1 MAFKIKNFAASP
13 LRNEEDPRIKTSDTL
28 DPNYYKPILQDKS
41 IAAIEEEKKSQ
52 EEFKKEFDRLE
63 NLKNYKGE
71 KVEYGSPEYEK
82 LYKEGSITG
91 VTTDGKGNYLPMLAL
106 DEVDLGDVQTKRK
119 QNKTLNYI
127 SDGLTAAGMA
137 PKVGAIADAANI
149 VFATGRTVG
158 NAVSDTYYG
167 LKTGD
172 FDYGLTGKAAK
183 DIAWGAAGL
192 VPIAGQFAS
201 GAKLGS
207 KTLKNAKLLKNSKLL
222 KGIDAFHHT
231 KVYKPLKAG
240 KLTYKN
246 LPEEFKS

>member
-1 MAFKIKNFAASP
+1 MHQQSKLQGALVFD
-13 LRNEEDPRIKTSDTL
+13 LGTVRNPCE
-28 DPNYYKPILQDKS
+28 DKS
-41 IAAIEEEKKSQ
+41 MQIRCQLSGGQRA
-52 EEFKKEFDRLE
+52 
-63 NLKNYKGE
+63 
-71 KVEYGSPEYEK
+71 
-82 LYKEGSITG
+82 
-91 VTTDGKGNYLPMLAL
+91 
-106 DEVDLGDVQTKRK
+106 K

-127 SDGLTAAGMA
+127 SDALTVGGMTPA
-137 PKVGAIADAANI
+137 YGALADAANI